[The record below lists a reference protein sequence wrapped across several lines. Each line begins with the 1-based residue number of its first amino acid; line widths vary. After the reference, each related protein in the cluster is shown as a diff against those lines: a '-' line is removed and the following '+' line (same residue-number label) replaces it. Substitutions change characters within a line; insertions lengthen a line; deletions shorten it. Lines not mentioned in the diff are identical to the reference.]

1 MNEHDV
7 PAQQNNVALEA
18 GVETISQEPTTLHIE
33 RGPDTFHWID
43 DEAIDISAV
52 DVRVGDDVVQYASG
66 IGMSKKL
73 TKIANEGMEGR
84 QDLDDA
90 LNVVMWSSIRK
101 ILSGNPSSVKKLQN
115 APNGMSIF
123 YAGLGGSRVSRV
135 YFADMRIDGVR
146 TFIKVG
152 LAGSKNQEPSVMKTL
167 TGKKN
172 EKV

>member
-1 MNEHDV
+1 MDTNEAL
-7 PAQQNNVALEA
+7 AQQNNVALEA

-33 RGPDTFHWID
+33 RDSDSFHWID
-43 DEAIDISAV
+43 DETADIRAV
-52 DVRVGDDVVQYASG
+52 DVQVGDYVVQFANG

-73 TKIANEGMEGR
+73 TKIADEGMEGR
-84 QDLDDA
+84 QAVDDD
-90 LNVVMWSSIRK
+90 LNVAMWSAVRR

-123 YAGLGGSRVSRV
+123 YTGLGGSRVSRV
-135 YFADMRIDGVR
+135 YFADMHIDGVR
-146 TFIKVG
+146 TIIKLG
-152 LAGSKNQEPSVMKTL
+152 IAGSKNQEPSVIRTL

>member
-1 MNEHDV
+1 MDTNEAL
-7 PAQQNNVALEA
+7 AQQNNVALEA

-33 RGPDTFHWID
+33 RDPDTFHWID
-43 DEAIDISAV
+43 DETADIRAV
-52 DVRVGDDVVQYASG
+52 DVQVGDYVVQFANG

-73 TKIANEGMEGR
+73 TKIADEGMEGR
-84 QDLDDA
+84 QAVDDD
-90 LNVVMWSSIRK
+90 LNVAMWSAVRR

-123 YAGLGGSRVSRV
+123 YMGLGGSRVSRV
-135 YFADMRIDGVR
+135 YFADMHIDGVR
-146 TFIKVG
+146 TIIKLG
-152 LAGSKNQEPSVMKTL
+152 IAGSKNQEPSVIRTL